1 MLESVLDTA
10 VIPFRFTTEKKEITT
25 QTVNAKR
32 YVRNLIRSLNACSLL
47 DKTAQSVTSRQPCF
61 LNIRDDLK
69 KDGRY
74 EISVGK
80 LNGA

>member
-47 DKTAQSVTSRQPCF
+47 DKTAQSVTSR
-61 LNIRDDLK
+61 
-69 KDGRY
+69 
-74 EISVGK
+74 
-80 LNGA
+80 

>member
-32 YVRNLIRSLNACSLL
+32 YVRNLI
-47 DKTAQSVTSRQPCF
+47 
-61 LNIRDDLK
+61 
-69 KDGRY
+69 
-74 EISVGK
+74 
-80 LNGA
+80 